1 MEDGGLKAK
10 GKVLQ
15 GSSVRSAT
23 LQMRKRDSP
32 ERAIDFP
39 ESHSKSVAI
48 SRFKPKMDSPASGGH
63 TV

>member
-1 MEDGGLKAK
+1 MGM
-10 GKVLQ
+10 VLQ
-15 GSSVRSAT
+15 GSSVQSAT
-23 LQMRKRDSP
+23 LQMWKRDSP

-48 SRFKPKMDSPASGGH
+48 SRFKPKMDFPASGGH